1 MLNIFKMDM
10 RRTLYSKAPYSCIA
24 FMLLVSGTMIFF
36 GMLPD
41 FASATGSS
49 SDGAMDMTSSM
60 MGIGMAFIMMSILFA
75 ICISTDFSSGFS
87 KNIFSRHTNPVRY
100 IGGKLLSL
108 TTIGTIA
115 IVAHT
120 VMSMLLFV
128 IIGNGVGLSGGFIG
142 LLTYLI
148 EKIFVSGAFAAL
160 ILMVYLFTRQ
170 IALAMIV
177 GVVVATGVVS
187 ALLTIL
193 GEYLSLGFISEISKY
208 TISGLSSQ
216 ATLKSSSSVFVTI
229 LIGSMLWV
237 AVCFVLGAKALKKK
251 DIS

>member
-10 RRTLYSKAPYSCIA
+10 RRTLLSKAPYNCII

-36 GMLPD
+36 GMLPN
-41 FASATGSS
+41 FAAATGSS
-49 SDGAMDMTSSM
+49 GGGMDMTSSM

-108 TTIGTIA
+108 TAVGAIA
-115 IVAHT
+115 IAAHT
-120 VMSMLLFV
+120 VVSMLLFV
-128 IIGNGVGLSGGFIG
+128 ITGTGVDLPGGFLG

-148 EKIFVSGAFAAL
+148 EKIFIAGAFAAL
-160 ILMVYLFTRQ
+160 ILMVYLFTRH
-170 IALAMIV
+170 IAPAMIA
-177 GVVVATGVVS
+177 GVIAATGILS
-187 ALLTIL
+187 SLLSIL
-193 GEYLSLGFISEISKY
+193 GEYLGLAFISEAAKY
-208 TISGLSSQ
+208 TISGLSGQ
-216 ATLKSSSSVFVTI
+216 AGIEFQGSAFAVI
-229 LIGSMLWV
+229 LIGSVLWI
-237 AVCFVLGAKALKKK
+237 AVCSVLGAKALKKK